1 VKNIHDSNTL
11 ETNENTSNDAEEAEE
26 DLQVDLDLGELDL
39 TSQDEFILDEV
50 DVHIQENLEDE
61 LVKEALEKGVDLRQ
75 YSRQIEGELHELE
88 NASILDYIKESE
100 NIASLHNQIASCD
113 TILESME
120 TMLTSFQEDLG
131 SISSEIQT
139 LQEQSLSMNIRLK
152 NRQAVRGELSQFVD
166 EMTHL

>member
-1 VKNIHDSNTL
+1 MKQLLLSEETKMADSHQENTQNTTSP
-11 ETNENTSNDAEEAEE
+11 ETNEGDSNDVEEADE
-26 DLQVDLDLGELDL
+26 DLQVDIDLGELDL

-75 YSRQIEGELHELE
+75 YSRQIEGDLHEVE

-113 TILESME
+113 TILEASC
-120 TMLTSFQEDLG
+120 F
-131 SISSEIQT
+131 
-139 LQEQSLSMNIRLK
+139 
-152 NRQAVRGELSQFVD
+152 
-166 EMTHL
+166 HLY